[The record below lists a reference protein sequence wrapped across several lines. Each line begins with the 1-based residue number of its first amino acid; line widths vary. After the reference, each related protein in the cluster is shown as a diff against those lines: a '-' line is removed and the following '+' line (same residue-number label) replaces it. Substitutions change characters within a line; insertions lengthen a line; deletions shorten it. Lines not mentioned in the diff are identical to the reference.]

1 MISRFFCIDK
11 QSANFHNKV
20 ILFSHSI
27 NMPGVAKKYIS
38 MSRKL
43 KETVAKARVLDM
55 GQASDHDRIIS
66 RYDIKQEVATMMT
79 TVLNAHKERYFDEG
93 ETREL
98 CTLLMQ
104 IDAIANEEIDMVLE
118 PEKYE
123 ISEEAK
129 VVANRTFR
137 YKKDKKDKKS
147 D

>member
-20 ILFSHSI
+20 VLFSQGI
-27 NMPGVAKKYIS
+27 NIPGVAKKYIS
-38 MSRKL
+38 MSRTL
-43 KETVAKARVLDM
+43 KETVTKARVLDM
-55 GQASDHDRIIS
+55 GTASDQDRIIS
-66 RYDIKQEVATMMT
+66 RHEIKQQVAQMMT
-79 TVLNAHKERYFDEG
+79 AVLNAHKEGQFDEG

-104 IDAIANEEIDMVLE
+104 IDGIANEEIDMVLD
-118 PEKYE
+118 PEKYN

-137 YKKDKKDKKS
+137 YKEKRAR
-147 D
+147 